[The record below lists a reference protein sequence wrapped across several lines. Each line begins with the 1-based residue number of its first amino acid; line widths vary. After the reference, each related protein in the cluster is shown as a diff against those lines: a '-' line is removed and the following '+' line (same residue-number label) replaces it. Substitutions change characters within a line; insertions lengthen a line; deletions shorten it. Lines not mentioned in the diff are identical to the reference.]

1 MRFATNQGFNTGDH
15 FYSYLKDSFD
25 VLYEEGKTHPKM
37 MSVGLHCRII
47 GKPGRIQALKKFLD
61 YIKKHKHVWICKRV
75 DIAKHWIKNYSKK
88 IIFTNGLIDLAQ
100 PRLGS
105 KVIFRTDDFF
115 ASAKRIIDPSPPV
128 FKEGVFDING
138 KWMDGW
144 ESRRKRTVG
153 HDYLIIKLGKPG
165 SISKVNVD
173 TSHFNGNQPS
183 MISIDACNSKSNN
196 IKNFKWKSLVGKKKT
211 KANSPHIFKTSSK
224 SVFTHIKLNIF
235 PDGGVARLRLF
246 GNISTENNN
255 FGNKT
260 INLASLLDGA
270 SVIACNNEH
279 FGKAENILA
288 PGKAKNMGDGW
299 ETRRRRDKGFDW
311 LILNSIDGEMINKIE
326 ISTHHFKGNFP
337 SHCSLQ
343 AAYIPTNKSSS
354 SIVNSSKKWKILM
367 NKTTLKANKTHTF
380 KNTLMKKNKVNY
392 IKINIFPDGGI
403 SRFRIFGKAR

>member
-1 MRFATNQGFNTGDH
+1 M
-15 FYSYLKDSFD
+15 
-25 VLYEEGKTHPKM
+25 
-37 MSVGLHCRII
+37 
-47 GKPGRIQALKKFLD
+47 
-61 YIKKHKHVWICKRV
+61 
-75 DIAKHWIKNYSKK
+75 SKK

-105 KVIFRTDDFF
+105 TVIFRTDDFF
-115 ASAKRIIDPSPPV
+115 ASADRIIDPSEPV
-128 FKEGVFDING
+128 FKEGLFDKNG

-144 ESRRKRTVG
+144 ESRRKRTPG

-183 MISIDACNSKSNN
+183 KISIEACNSKSDN
-196 IKNFKWKSLVGKKKT
+196 IKNFKWKSLLGKKKT
-211 KANSPHIFKTSSK
+211 KANSPHIFKTFSK

-235 PDGGVARLRLF
+235 PDGGVARIRLY
-246 GNISTENNN
+246 GNISKEKND
-255 FGNKT
+255 FRNKT

-311 LILNSIDGEMINKIE
+311 LILNSIDGEKIDKIE

-343 AAYIPTNKSSS
+343 AAYITAKKTSS
-354 SIVNSSKKWKILM
+354 SIVSGSNKWKTLM

-380 KNTLMKKNKVNY
+380 RNVLMKNDKINF

-403 SRFRIFGKAR
+403 SRFRIFGKAK

>member
-1 MRFATNQGFNTGDH
+1 M
-15 FYSYLKDSFD
+15 
-25 VLYEEGKTHPKM
+25 
-37 MSVGLHCRII
+37 
-47 GKPGRIQALKKFLD
+47 
-61 YIKKHKHVWICKRV
+61 
-75 DIAKHWIKNYSKK
+75 SKK

-115 ASAKRIIDPSPPV
+115 ASADRIIDPSAPV
-128 FKEGVFDING
+128 FKEGLFDKNG

-144 ESRRKRTVG
+144 ESRRKRTPG

-183 MISIDACNSKSNN
+183 MISIEACNSKSNN
-196 IKNFKWKSLVGKKKT
+196 IKNFKWKSLLGKKKT

-224 SVFTHIKLNIF
+224 SIFTHIKLNIF
-235 PDGGVARLRLF
+235 PDGGVARLRLY
-246 GNISTENNN
+246 GNISKEKND
-255 FGNKT
+255 FENKT

-311 LILNSIDGEMINKIE
+311 LILNSIDGEKIDKIE

-343 AAYIPTNKSSS
+343 AAYITTKKSSS
-354 SIVNSSKKWKILM
+354 SIVSGSNKWKTLM
-367 NKTTLKANKTHTF
+367 NKTMLKANKTHTF
-380 KNTLMKKNKVNY
+380 RNVLMKNDKINF

-403 SRFRIFGKAR
+403 SRFRIFGKAK

>member
-1 MRFATNQGFNTGDH
+1 M
-15 FYSYLKDSFD
+15 
-25 VLYEEGKTHPKM
+25 
-37 MSVGLHCRII
+37 
-47 GKPGRIQALKKFLD
+47 
-61 YIKKHKHVWICKRV
+61 
-75 DIAKHWIKNYSKK
+75 SKK

-105 KVIFRTDDFF
+105 KVIFKTDDFF
-115 ASAKRIIDPSPPV
+115 ASANRIINPSPAV
-128 FKEGVFDING
+128 FKEGLFDKNG

-144 ESRRKRTVG
+144 ESRRKRTSG
-153 HDYLIIKLGKPG
+153 HDFLIIKLGKSG
-165 SISKVNVD
+165 SINKVDVD

-183 MISIDACNSKSNN
+183 MISLEGCYSKSKN
-196 IKNFKWKSLVGKKKT
+196 IKDLKWKTLIGKKKT
-211 KANSPHIFKTSSK
+211 KANSHHIFKSSSK
-224 SVFTHIKLNIF
+224 SIFTHIKLNIF
-235 PDGGVARLRLF
+235 PDGGVARLRLY
-246 GNISTENNN
+246 GSISKENNK

-260 INLASLLDGA
+260 INLASLLNGA

-311 LILNSIDGEMINKIE
+311 LILNPINGKKINKIE

-343 AAYIPTNKSSS
+343 AAFVPNKKSSS
-354 SIVNSSKKWKILM
+354 SIIKNSVKWKFLL
-367 NKTTLKANKTHTF
+367 NKVNLSANKTHKF
-380 KNTLMKKNKVNY
+380 KNILMKNDKINF

-403 SRFRIFGKAR
+403 SRFKIFGKSI